1 MKYLVRAINIYN
13 NLFLVSR
20 KTNRFQLQIFPTRSK
35 QRRFAGRILETIEDW
50 PLKSGHVRSE
60 RETSD
65 RLTREEN
72 FRFSKGS
79 WERRCLPLVSFQ
91 TLRGNRLD
99 VPSDSEYVE
108 SINGGIICYKRVVG
122 NYSEYPLITT
132 NANNTE
138 CGAVTVDTRGSGA
151 VNAR

>member
-13 NLFLVSR
+13 NLFLVCR
-20 KTNRFQLQIFPTRSK
+20 KRIDSNSKFFQ

-60 RETSD
+60 RETWD

-99 VPSDSEYVE
+99 VPSDSKYVE

-138 CGAVTVDTRGSGA
+138 CGAVTVDTRGSEA

>member
-13 NLFLVSR
+13 NLFLVCR
-20 KTNRFQLQIFPTRSK
+20 KRIQRFQLQIFPTASFCRAYPRNNRGLAVK
-35 QRRFAGRILETIEDW
+35 IGPRT
-50 PLKSGHVRSE
+50 E
-60 RETSD
+60 RERNLGSINAGG
-65 RLTREEN
+65 E
-72 FRFSKGS
+72 FSFL
-79 WERRCLPLVSFQ
+79 ERKLGTTLLAISQ

-99 VPSDSEYVE
+99 VPSDSKYVE

-138 CGAVTVDTRGSGA
+138 CGAVTVDTRGVG
-151 VNAR
+151 R

>member
-1 MKYLVRAINIYN
+1 MGSINAGGEFSFLERKLGTTLLAI
-13 NLFLVSR
+13 S
-20 KTNRFQLQIFPTRSK
+20 
-35 QRRFAGRILETIEDW
+35 
-50 PLKSGHVRSE
+50 
-60 RETSD
+60 
-65 RLTREEN
+65 
-72 FRFSKGS
+72 
-79 WERRCLPLVSFQ
+79 Q

-99 VPSDSEYVE
+99 VPSDSKYVE